1 MCTELSKSQ
10 RVIFEKPQDKH
21 QAMKNKINPNWI
33 GADFQSRIK
42 PQPIVFF
49 KKYYLEDHQTNIIKV
64 KMWHNYRA
72 PEELQEGD
80 WQDQNHNRL
89 QTD

>member
-1 MCTELSKSQ
+1 
-10 RVIFEKPQDKH
+10 
-21 QAMKNKINPNWI
+21 MKNKINPNWI

-42 PQPIVFF
+42 PQPIIFF

-64 KMWHNYRA
+64 KIWHNYRA

-80 WQDQNHNRL
+80 
-89 QTD
+89 